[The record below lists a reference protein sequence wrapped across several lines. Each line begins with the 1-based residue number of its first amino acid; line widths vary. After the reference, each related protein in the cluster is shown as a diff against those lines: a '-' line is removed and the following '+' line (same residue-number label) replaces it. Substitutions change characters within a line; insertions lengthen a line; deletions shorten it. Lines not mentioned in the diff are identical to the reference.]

1 MSAVDVHV
9 FSKQAEALDY
19 LSPDNSEV
27 SEVLYGGGARGG
39 KTYLGCLWQILRRI
53 TMAGSVGFICREES
67 VKLRDTT
74 VVTFFEVLTDL
85 RLNSVVE
92 FNSTRLIAN
101 FSNGSVVY
109 FRDLKL
115 MPSDPEYDRLGS
127 YGITDCFI
135 DEAQQI
141 CAKAISVLKAVSRCS
156 MGRTRTAPDG
166 IQSPK
171 PYTLVTLDATGYT
184 RIS

>member
-53 TMAGSVGFICREES
+53 TMAGSRGLHLSRRECEAARYDCRY
-67 VKLRDTT
+67 V
-74 VVTFFEVLTDL
+74 FEVLTDL

-101 FSNGSVVY
+101 FSNGAW
-109 FRDLKL
+109 
-115 MPSDPEYDRLGS
+115 
-127 YGITDCFI
+127 C
-135 DEAQQI
+135 
-141 CAKAISVLKAVSRCS
+141 IS
-156 MGRTRTAPDG
+156 
-166 IQSPK
+166 
-171 PYTLVTLDATGYT
+171 AT
-184 RIS
+184 SN